1 MKLDAKHL
9 ATVEIVRREGG
20 LTRAAKFLRTSQPA
34 LSRMMSDLESRLD
47 APIFDRATR
56 PWGLTPLGASLAT
69 QGASVILAQEQA
81 TRDLEQFKFGTTSA
95 LRMIGP
101 QFFTDGVV
109 SRLLPEFRALHP
121 GVSFE
126 IDSGYAGKLTDAI
139 RFGDADVAFYPRGV
153 GEIEEDLFF
162 TPLASVHNVIA
173 CRDGHP
179 LLQLTRPRPLA
190 LLDYGWIV
198 PPKGSPL
205 ASDMELVLSDLEMQD
220 AEIVFAGGSLA
231 SVLSFLAGTDCLAVL
246 PKWTVEQMGLLFGIQ
261 IVELDAA
268 TPRRLLGVLS
278 RRPRE
283 LSNTTRS
290 FIAYLVEK
298 LGDH

>member
-20 LTRAAKFLRTSQPA
+20 LTRAAEVLRTSQPA
-34 LSRMMSDLESRLD
+34 LSRTISDLEIRLD
-47 APIFDRATR
+47 APIFDRTTR
-56 PWGLTPLGASLAT
+56 PWGLTTLGKSLAT
-69 QGASVILAQEQA
+69 QGASIIRAQEQA
-81 TRDLEQFKFGTTSA
+81 TRDLDQFKFGTNSA

-101 QFFTDGVV
+101 QFLIDGVV
-109 SRLLPEFRALHP
+109 ARLLPEFLDLHP

-126 IDSGYAGKLTDAI
+126 IDSGYAGKLTEAV
-139 RFGDADVAFYPRGV
+139 RYGEADIAFYPRGV
-153 GEIEEDLFF
+153 GEIEEDLHF
-162 TPLASVHNVIA
+162 TPLASVRNVIA
-173 CRDGHP
+173 CREGHP
-179 LLQLTRPRPLA
+179 LLKLSRPRPLA

-205 ASDMELVLSDLEMQD
+205 ASDLEVVLSDLEMQD

-246 PKWTVEQMGLLFGIQ
+246 PKWTVEQTGSIFGIRV
-261 IVELDAA
+261 VELDAV
-268 TPRRLLGVLS
+268 TPNRLLGILS

-283 LSNTTRS
+283 LSNTTKE
-290 FIAYLVEK
+290 FIGYLTER
-298 LGDH
+298 LSDR